1 MTRQNKIRQDETRE
15 SKTSKAKTKRDKTSQ
30 GNARQTQKRWDNTE
44 KNIDGDWFTLGRTSR
59 PGSKQRKT
67 NEVKRRQ
74 GKTRQDKPR
83 DKTRYCPTTNNK
95 KTSEELASK
104 AGEDKTR
111 VDMTRQIEKCVG
123 KEDSLAGHNE
133 FAKRQNLKAYW
144 DMWWFETCSS
154 YICYCCNFCLRDT
167 LESSCGPECHQQIL
181 KIAPFHTG
189 AENKSSLEKLL
200 MISLQG
206 CDSIRR
212 KTISF
217 MSVLFV
223 ATLNC

>member
-1 MTRQNKIRQDETRE
+1 MRQEKARQAKPRQKETRQVKATQDRHRKDET
-15 SKTSKAKTKRDKTSQ
+15 
-30 GNARQTQKRWDNTE
+30 TQK
-44 KNIDGDWFTLGRTSR
+44 KNIYGDWFILGRISR
-59 PGSKQRKT
+59 PGSKQRET

-144 DMWWFETCSS
+144 DM
-154 YICYCCNFCLRDT
+154 
-167 LESSCGPECHQQIL
+167 
-181 KIAPFHTG
+181 
-189 AENKSSLEKLL
+189 
-200 MISLQG
+200 
-206 CDSIRR
+206 
-212 KTISF
+212 
-217 MSVLFV
+217 
-223 ATLNC
+223 

>member
-15 SKTSKAKTKRDKTSQ
+15 SKTSKAKTKGDTTSQ
-30 GNARQTQKRWDNTE
+30 GNARQTQKSRDNTE

-111 VDMTRQIEKCVG
+111 VDMTRQIEKCRIIVAVLSRYCRG
-123 KEDSLAGHNE
+123 IVALLS
-133 FAKRQNLKAYW
+133 R
-144 DMWWFETCSS
+144 
-154 YICYCCNFCLRDT
+154 YCCVIVVF
-167 LESSCGPECHQQIL
+167 SVCGIL
-181 KIAPFHTG
+181 SKVRVA
-189 AENKSSLEKLL
+189 
-200 MISLQG
+200 
-206 CDSIRR
+206 RR
-212 KTISF
+212 A
-217 MSVLFV
+217 MSKY
-223 ATLNC
+223 